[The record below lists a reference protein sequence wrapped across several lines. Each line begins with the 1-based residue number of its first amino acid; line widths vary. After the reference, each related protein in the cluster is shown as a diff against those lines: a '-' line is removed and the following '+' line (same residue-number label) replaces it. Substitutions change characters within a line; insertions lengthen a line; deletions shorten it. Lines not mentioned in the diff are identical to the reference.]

1 MKLLDFH
8 KIFKFDDMRRWKRV
22 HSTARTVSSCVSNA
36 DQDSLYRKT
45 MYEFQDSW
53 IRRIPADEWW
63 NIVVTVKRPHNIT
76 RVVQPFSPVTHTN
89 VKKSMQKCDI
99 RHNSFNSVMTSPSN
113 WVRDYKNYYIIYFIT
128 YYIIYFIML
137 YLYYKW
143 YLSKSVEEW
152 LRQSFSTSS
161 LFERILTREYLHLL
175 MLYMECFTELRY
187 IYLRSVIKTGI
198 QTFQHWLWGQVQL

>member
-53 IRRIPADEWW
+53 IRRIPPFLADEWW
-63 NIVVTVKRPHNIT
+63 NIIVTVKRPHNIT

-113 WVRDYKNYYIIYFIT
+113 WVRDYKIIILFILLR
-128 YYIIYFIML
+128 IIL
-137 YLYYKW
+137 WVW
-143 YLSKSVEEW
+143 YLSESVEEW

-161 LFERILTREYLHLL
+161 LFERILTREYLYFL